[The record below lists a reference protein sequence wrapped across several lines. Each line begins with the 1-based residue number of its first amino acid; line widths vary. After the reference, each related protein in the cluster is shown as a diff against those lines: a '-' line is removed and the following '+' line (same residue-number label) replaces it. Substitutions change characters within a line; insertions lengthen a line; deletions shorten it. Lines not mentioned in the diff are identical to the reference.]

1 VGHRGG
7 ERRPP
12 VGHGGGAR
20 RRAGGAPWWRDEV
33 RRSGMVAAR
42 GGLDCIGRER
52 REVNEREKGEQW
64 SWGSM
69 TPSVSGVEWDTGG
82 EGFRGDS
89 GRAQLRSSIRAS
101 QPGRAERWFSFEL
114 GSAQVDRTEL
124 TNKKI
129 SVEMGKSE
137 LGRSTKH
144 ALSGGVSLDC
154 LVPLT
159 KEGYYS
165 SCEFKQ

>member
-1 VGHRGG
+1 VAARGG
-7 ERRPP
+7 AP

-20 RRAGGAPWWRDEV
+20 RRAGGAPW
-33 RRSGMVAAR
+33 RREEMLRLGLVAAR
-42 GGLDCIGRER
+42 GGLDCIGRGS
-52 REVNEREKGEQW
+52 REVNEREKGEEW

-69 TPSVSGVEWDTGG
+69 TPSVSGVEWDAG
-82 EGFRGDS
+82 EGFQGES

-114 GSAQVDRTEL
+114 GSAQVDRAEL

-144 ALSGGVSLDC
+144 ALI
-154 LVPLT
+154 VPI
-159 KEGYYS
+159 
-165 SCEFKQ
+165 

>member
-20 RRAGGAPWWRDEV
+20 RRAGGAPWRRDEV

-42 GGLDCIGRER
+42 GSLGCIGRER

-69 TPSVSGVEWDTGG
+69 TPSVSGVEWDAGG
-82 EGFRGDS
+82 RISGRLRPSSVAKLDS
-89 GRAQLRSSIRAS
+89 GFATGQ
-101 QPGRAERWFSFEL
+101 G
-114 GSAQVDRTEL
+114 
-124 TNKKI
+124 
-129 SVEMGKSE
+129 
-137 LGRSTKH
+137 
-144 ALSGGVSLDC
+144 
-154 LVPLT
+154 
-159 KEGYYS
+159 
-165 SCEFKQ
+165 